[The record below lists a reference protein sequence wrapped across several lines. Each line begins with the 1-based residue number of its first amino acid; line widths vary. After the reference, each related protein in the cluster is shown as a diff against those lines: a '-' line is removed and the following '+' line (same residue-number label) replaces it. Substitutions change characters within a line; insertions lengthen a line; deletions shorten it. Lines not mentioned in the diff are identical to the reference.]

1 MRPVYLILTIASL
14 GCSKATA
21 GGGGGAPQQP
31 APVPSANGR
40 QDTSRTAS
48 GRGPAQEAGPKPYSQ
63 VITAGAVT
71 DSGVFI
77 IHRISDK
84 LYYEIPRGMLGRE
97 FRLIVDRRGTIR
109 GLGYAGEQISARVV
123 RWDRLGNHVLLR
135 LVSYAM
141 RADSTL
147 PVARAVDLSNTPPIL
162 KSFDIAAWSPKDSNA
177 VIDVTSLFTT
187 DVSELNA
194 RQLGV
199 RVRRFDPARSFVERA
214 RSFPINV
221 EVTALQ
227 TFEVDSLPP
236 PPNGPPDRSLNSMTI
251 PTNFSM
257 VLLPA
262 HPMQPRLCDNRVGFF
277 SVSYEDYGSENA
289 RVPTRCFIIRWRL
302 EPKDPTAAVSDPVKP
317 IVFYIDPATPPKW
330 VPWIIKG
337 VQAWEPVFRAAGLSN
352 AITAK
357 PAPTPQEDPQFDLD
371 DARYSAIRWLPS
383 TIENAYG
390 PNVNDPR
397 SGEIMQSDIGWFQN
411 ITSLLQAWYW
421 VQAGAVD
428 PHAKHLP
435 FPDSLMGTMV
445 AYVATHEVGHTLGL
459 PHNQVS
465 SGYYPVDSLRSA
477 SYTRKNGTSYSIMD
491 YARNN
496 YVAQPGDSAELMPKL
511 GPWDYYAIDWGYRRI
526 PGAKRPEDERPVLDS
541 LARLQDASP
550 WLRFGNPDGIDPR
563 TQTEALGDDPVKATR
578 YGVANIKRLVPMLL
592 PAATTDKLED
602 YDLLNDLYDRLVGQ
616 WSLEMNHVAVVI
628 GGVWRHEK
636 YPDQAGVIH
645 TPVPRARQADAVRF
659 LNENAFATPSYF
671 LDTEVLRRIEPSG
684 FVDRIRQRQTA
695 VLAALFQDQRLNRLA
710 DQAGTMPA
718 GTAYTLSDLFADVR
732 SGVFSE
738 LSAAKPSIDEYRRN
752 LQQAFVDQMDRL
764 INTPLVTQPPPQF
777 AGFPGVTATT
787 RPTDARALARLEL
800 QGLQTSIR
808 TALGK
813 SLDRMTRA
821 HLVDLQLRI
830 DRVLNSREPGVP
842 R

>member
-1 MRPVYLILTIASL
+1 MRPAHLILTIAAL
-14 GCSKATA
+14 GCSRATA
-21 GGGGGAPQQP
+21 GGRQQP
-31 APVPSANGR
+31 APEPPPANGR
-40 QDTSRTAS
+40 QDTSRTTS
-48 GRGPAQEAGPKPYSQ
+48 GRGPAQEPAPKPYNQ

-84 LYYEIPRGMLGRE
+84 LFYEIPRSMLGRE
-97 FRLIVDRRGTIR
+97 FRLVVDRRGTIR

-135 LVSYAM
+135 LVSFAM

-162 KSFDIAAWSPKDSNA
+162 KSFDIATWSPKDSNV
-177 VIDVTSLFTT
+177 VIEVTSLFTT
-187 DVSELNA
+187 DVAELNA
-194 RQLGV
+194 RQLGL

-236 PPNGPPDRSLNSMTI
+236 PPNSAADRSLNSMTI

-262 HPMQPRLCDNRVGFF
+262 NPMQPRLCDNRVGFF

-289 RVPTRCFIIRWRL
+289 RVPTRCYIIRWRL

-330 VPWIIKG
+330 VPWLIKG
-337 VQAWEPVFRAAGLSN
+337 VQAWEPVFRAAGFSN

-357 PAPTPQEDPQFDLD
+357 PAPTPQEDPEFDLD

-383 TIENAYG
+383 TVENAYG

-397 SGEIMQSDIGWFQN
+397 TGEIMQSDIGWFQN

-459 PHNQVS
+459 PHNQLS

-526 PGAKRPEDERPVLDS
+526 PAKRPEDERVVLDS

-592 PAATTDKLED
+592 PAATTEKLED
-602 YDLLNDLYDRLVGQ
+602 YDLLNDLYDRLVAQ
-616 WSLEMNHVAVVI
+616 WALEMNHVAVVI

-659 LNENAFATPSYF
+659 LVDNAFATPTYF
-671 LDTEVLRRIEPSG
+671 LDSAVLRRIEPSG

-695 VLAALFQDQRLNRLA
+695 VLGALFQDQRLNRLA
-710 DQAGTMPA
+710 DQGATMPA
-718 GTAYTLSDLFADVR
+718 GTAYTLADLFADVR
-732 SGVFSE
+732 RGVFSE
-738 LSAAKPSIDEYRRN
+738 LSAGTPSIDEYRRN

-764 INTPLVTQPPPQF
+764 INTPLVMQPPPQF

-800 QGLQTSIR
+800 QGLQTGIR
-808 TALGK
+808 TALSK